1 MADSTANQVR
11 SCKTTHVFH
20 PGNSLTYPAGA
31 IHIYK
36 GDLLMVLKG
45 TGYAVLAANSA
56 LGQFIGVAEAEC
68 DNSGGSAGD
77 LSVAV
82 RKGIYKILKGTAAVT
97 DIGVMATAVDS
108 DTVATGGTKNV
119 AVGRII
125 GFVSTTHVWVD
136 MYDLTPTS
144 EAT

>member
-1 MADSTANQVR
+1 MADSSANQDR
-11 SCKTTHVFH
+11 SYKGVLSKCIY
-20 PGNSLTYPAGA
+20 YPAGKV
-31 IHIYK
+31 HIYR

-45 TGYAVLAANSA
+45 TGYAVKAANTA
-56 LGQFIGVAEAEC
+56 LGQFIGVAAAEC

-77 LSVAV
+77 KSVMV
-82 RKGIYKILKGTAAVT
+82 HRGIFKLPKTSAAVT

-119 AVGRII
+119 AVGRIV
-125 GFVSTTHVWVD
+125 GYVSTTHVWVD
-136 MYDLTPTS
+136 MNDMSPTS